1 MESQPKRKPNAR
13 EIAARLRDEIAAGTF
28 GPGDRL
34 PGGRAYATK
43 LGVSLMT
50 VQNAYAQLREE
61 GLVEGVSGS
70 GTYVRDTVPGEPGP
84 REAAQRLTNLQAE
97 VTRVSAELA
106 GLVERVKRLEA
117 AVGPAEG
124 ESGA

>member
-1 MESQPKRKPNAR
+1 VDSQQKRKLNAR
-13 EIAARLRDEIAAGTF
+13 EIAAKLRGEIALGTF

-34 PGGRAYATK
+34 PGGRAYAKK

-70 GTYVRDTVPGEPGP
+70 GTYVRDPAPGEPKP
-84 REAAQRLTNLQAE
+84 RESAKRLTDLQAE
-97 VTRVSAELA
+97 VARVSIELA
-106 GLVERVKRLEA
+106 GLAKRVKQLERA
-117 AVGPAEG
+117 TSPG
-124 ESGA
+124 EQELDA